1 MKPQTQILLSVIV
14 ATAILITAYV
24 ANGSEYEDAWLY
36 ILAFWLVLSPALDLY
51 FKKKKGKDQ

>member
-14 ATAILITAYV
+14 AAAILITAYV

-36 ILAFWLVLSPALDLY
+36 ILALWLVLSPALDFY
-51 FKKKKGKDQ
+51 FKKKRGE